1 MRILFLA
8 DLPRDPHSGAAGT
21 EVRTVEALKRL
32 GHEVDEVWR
41 EDLPHRIRH
50 WNLHYAVELPRAM
63 RDVVAARLDRD
74 YDVVHANQPHAWR
87 AAKLWRT
94 SKQRGVFVH
103 RSHGF
108 ELHVDEVRRRWLR
121 EEERPLLRRAASAA
135 LAPLVARNAVQIA
148 RWADGHI
155 VSASLDASFLTSRLH
170 VPDDRVA
177 VIPQAL
183 SEEYLATPAPPLDA
197 ARLRRVLYVG
207 QYAPIKAP
215 EIVAAAMRDLD
226 GFERTWV
233 CAREHHET
241 VRALLGDAEVQLL
254 DWMPAAELV
263 QVYDRHGVF
272 LFPSYFEGFGK
283 AFLEAMSRG
292 LVVVAS
298 DVGGMHDLI
307 RDGENGFLVPPGD
320 ADAIVAAVCRAGSP
334 TGPGRLESR
343 PYIGANAAATAR
355 THTWDRAAAE
365 TVAFYERLARR

>member
-63 RDVVAARLDRD
+63 RDEVAKCLGRD
-74 YDVVHANQPHAWR
+74 YDAVHANQPHAWR
-87 AAKLWRT
+87 AAKLWRAA
-94 SKQRGVFVH
+94 KQRGVFVH

-155 VSASLDASFLTSRLH
+155 VSASLDADFLHERLR
-170 VPDDRVA
+170 VPRERIA
-177 VIPQAL
+177 VIPQGL
-183 SEEYLATPAPPLDA
+183 SAEYLATPAPPPDA

-215 EIVAAAMRDLD
+215 EVVAAAMRALD
-226 GFERTWV
+226 GYERTWV

-241 VRALLGDAEVQLL
+241 VRALLGSAEVELL

-263 QVYDRHGVF
+263 RVYDRHGVF

-292 LVVVAS
+292 LVVVAT
-298 DVGGMHDLI
+298 DVGGMRDLI
-307 RDGENGFLVPPGD
+307 EDGVNGFLIAPGD
-320 ADAIVAAVCRAGSP
+320 AEALAARARQASA
-334 TGPGRLESR
+334 EM
-343 PYIGANAAATAR
+343 GARAAETAKA
-355 THTWDRAAAE
+355 HTWDRVARE
-365 TVAFYERLARR
+365 TVAFYERLAER